1 VLVRARFDDLDNRIG
16 GPVRQEDRHD
26 VSRAARGR
34 RRNDAF
40 IAEMLRRFAD
50 RPRDCRIVSH
60 EILEL
65 NTKTSTNLRLAQVHN
80 AAQLC
85 PDRDEVPRSDGFG
98 SQPSKCELAIEL
110 GIHRR
115 DIAGG
120 VERCEAFRWIPTP
133 TRSARPVAAESPV
146 GRRVVTIDNA
156 VESRAL
162 ETVERFDE
170 PAEFRLGYA
179 KTPSP
184 RPSMSARTRLCSPD
198 LTRSTGRS

>member
-1 VLVRARFDDLDNRIG
+1 MLVRPRFDDLDNRIG
-16 GPVRQEDRHD
+16 GPVREEDRHD
-26 VSRAARGR
+26 VSRPARGR
-34 RRNDAF
+34 RRHDALV
-40 IAEMLRRFAD
+40 AQMLRGFAD

-80 AAQLC
+80 TAQLC
-85 PDRDEVPRSDGFG
+85 PDRDEVPRPDGFG

-115 DIAGG
+115 DIARG
-120 VERCEAFRWIPTP
+120 VERCEAIRWIPTP
-133 TRSARPVAAESPV
+133 TRSARPVPAKTSV
-146 GRRVVTIDNA
+146 GRRIVTIDNA
-156 VESRAL
+156 LVSPAL